1 MKTVKI
7 YIETSFAGPIV
18 KDGKYAAALVF
29 TKAGGNPATRIL
41 TGEEEKS
48 TFNRLTLLAMAEAL
62 GRMKEKCHIIMYT
75 ENAYVKNM
83 IEQDNPER
91 WRRAEWKKAAG
102 TTVQN
107 KELWELFLEQADKQ
121 DIEVRFSK
129 HSEYKETLRAIM
141 NEEEI

>member
-7 YIETSFAGPIV
+7 YIETSFAGPVV

-29 TKAGGNPATRIL
+29 TKSDGDASRFL
-41 TGEEEKS
+41 TGEEKES

-62 GRMKEKCHIIMYT
+62 GRMKEKCRIIMYT

-107 KELWELFLEQADKQ
+107 KDLWELFLERADKQ
-121 DIEVRFSK
+121 EIEVRFSK
-129 HSEYKETLRAIM
+129 YNEYKETLKAIM
-141 NEEEI
+141 NEEEV

>member
-1 MKTVKI
+1 MINEDSEDLHRDIICRSGRKGWEIRGSFSI
-7 YIETSFAGPIV
+7 Y
-18 KDGKYAAALVF
+18 
-29 TKAGGNPATRIL
+29 
-41 TGEEEKS
+41 
-48 TFNRLTLLAMAEAL
+48 MAEAL

-121 DIEVRFSK
+121 EIEVRFSK

-141 NEEEI
+141 NEEEV

>member
-7 YIETSFAGPIV
+7 YIETSFSGPAV

-29 TKAGGNPATRIL
+29 TKAGGDSATRIL

-121 DIEVRFSK
+121 EIEVRFSK
-129 HSEYKETLRAIM
+129 HNEYKETMRAIM

>member
-7 YIETSFAGPIV
+7 YIETSFAGPVV

-29 TKAGGNPATRIL
+29 TKSDGDASRFL
-41 TGEEEKS
+41 TGEEKES

-62 GRMKEKCHIIMYT
+62 GRMKEKCHIMYT

>member
-7 YIETSFAGPIV
+7 YIETSLTAPAV
-18 KDGKYAAALVF
+18 KDGKYVAALVF
-29 TKAGGNPATRIL
+29 TKAGGESEVRFAT
-41 TGEEEKS
+41 GQEKES

-107 KELWELFLEQADKQ
+107 KDLWELFLERADKQ
-121 DIEVRFSK
+121 EIEVRFSK
-129 HSEYKETLRAIM
+129 YNEYKETLKAIM
-141 NEEEI
+141 NEEEV

>member
-1 MKTVKI
+1 
-7 YIETSFAGPIV
+7 
-18 KDGKYAAALVF
+18 
-29 TKAGGNPATRIL
+29 
-41 TGEEEKS
+41 
-48 TFNRLTLLAMAEAL
+48 
-62 GRMKEKCHIIMYT
+62 MYT
-75 ENAYVKNM
+75 ENTYVKNM

>member
-7 YIETSFAGPIV
+7 YIETSFAGPVV

-29 TKAGGNPATRIL
+29 TKAGGDSATRIL

-75 ENAYVKNM
+75 GNTYVKNM

-129 HSEYKETLRAIM
+129 HSEYKETLKAIM